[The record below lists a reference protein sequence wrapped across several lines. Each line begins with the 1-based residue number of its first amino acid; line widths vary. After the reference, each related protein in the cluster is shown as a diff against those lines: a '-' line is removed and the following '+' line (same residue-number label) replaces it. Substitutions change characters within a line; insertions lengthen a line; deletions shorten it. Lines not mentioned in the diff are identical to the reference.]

1 MRNNKDLQ
9 ISTFEKIILIAM
21 LLVFALLTLTY
32 IISYSLYTFNI
43 LNSTLLINVIIMSY
57 CIGFTLGIVN
67 ILFLIYI
74 IIRNRVS
81 TND

>member
-9 ISTFEKIILIAM
+9 ISTFEKILLIAM

-57 CIGFTLGIVN
+57 CIGFTLGIIT
-67 ILFLIYI
+67 ILFLIHI
-74 IIRNRVS
+74 IIRKRVS